1 MDMGA
6 DLMVSTPANIH
17 TRY

>member
-1 MDMGA
+1 MDTDA